1 MSEGLPVEIE
11 RTHLVSCIPNN
22 LDSGQHLRQWYI
34 PISSI
39 EIDSNISIGDLELVP
54 HISDEWLEGVH
65 EVLDQDDPTIRI
77 RLNDE
82 CAILCIKGPTIGISR
97 IEFEWEIK
105 PYTILK
111 ELLESSDWPLVEKI
125 RWDIQSEDGHIWN
138 LDRFL
143 GLNEGL
149 WLAEIELRNEDTTYH
164 CPKWV
169 GIEVSDDPRFTS
181 KRLAEWPFSVMI
193 NPPHL
198 PESKCYDL
206 V

>member
-39 EIDSNISIGDLELVP
+39 EIDSNISIGGLELVE
-54 HISDEWLEGVH
+54 HIPDEWLDGVR
-65 EVLDQDDPTIRI
+65 EALDQDDPTIRI
-77 RLNDE
+77 RLDGE
-82 CAILCIKGPTIGISR
+82 YAILCIKGPTIGISR
-97 IEFEWEIK
+97 FEFEWEIK
-105 PYTILK
+105 PYSILK
-111 ELLESSDWPLVEKI
+111 KLLESSDWPLVEKR

-149 WLAEIELRNEDTTYH
+149 WLAEIELSDEDTTYH

-169 GIEVSDDPRFTS
+169 GIDVSNDPRLTS
-181 KRLAEWPFSVMI
+181 KQLAEHPFSIMI
-193 NPPHL
+193 DPP
-198 PESKCYDL
+198 PFPKSKC
-206 V
+206 